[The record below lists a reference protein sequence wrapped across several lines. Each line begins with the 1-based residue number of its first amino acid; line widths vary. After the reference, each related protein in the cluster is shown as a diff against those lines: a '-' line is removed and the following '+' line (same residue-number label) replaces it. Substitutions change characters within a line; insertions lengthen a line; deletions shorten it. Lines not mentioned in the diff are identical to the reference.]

1 MYDQESSAKSESQ
14 NAPGIDK
21 QWLGKWL
28 LAFEDQ
34 QRKQTK
40 YLRNISTVATLI
52 GLLLIFG
59 FIFGACSALGTF

>member
-1 MYDQESSAKSESQ
+1 MHDQEQSPESKSVQ
-14 NAPGIDK
+14 GVDK

-28 LAFEDQ
+28 VAIEDQ

-59 FIFGACSALGTF
+59 FIFGGCSVLGAF